1 MKIVPKGAVSY
12 GIDLGK
18 STFHVV
24 GVDRDGAPIQRI
36 KLNRNNVLQF
46 FTLAKEAKIGMEACP
61 GSQWLARKLRAIGH
75 RVFILPAQFVKPF
88 VKSNKNDIIDAEA
101 IVEALN
107 RSTMRFVQIK
117 TEIQSDLQAIH
128 RIRDNVVAARTK
140 VVCQARAFCLE
151 YGIGMRPS
159 VGAFRKDIAK
169 VLSDESNDLTPMMRG
184 LLRDLVEDFNTLDQR
199 LENLNKQIASIAA
212 RDDQATRL
220 ATIPGI
226 GLLTATALVSAIG
239 NAVQFK
245 KARDLSAWLGL
256 VPAQHSTGGKT
267 TLGSISKRG
276 NAYIRRLLIHGARS
290 VILHLDR
297 DRSALGRWIDS
308 LEQRVCR
315 NKIVVAIAN
324 KIARIAWV
332 ISRNPGSLYLE
343 KSAMPA

>member
-1 MKIVPKGAVSY
+1 
-12 GIDLGK
+12 
-18 STFHVV
+18 
-24 GVDRDGAPIQRI
+24 
-36 KLNRNNVLQF
+36 
-46 FTLAKEAKIGMEACP
+46 
-61 GSQWLARKLRAIGH
+61 
-75 RVFILPAQFVKPF
+75 
-88 VKSNKNDIIDAEA
+88 
-101 IVEALN
+101 
-107 RSTMRFVQIK
+107 
-117 TEIQSDLQAIH
+117 
-128 RIRDNVVAARTK
+128 
-140 VVCQARAFCLE
+140 
-151 YGIGMRPS
+151 
-159 VGAFRKDIAK
+159 
-169 VLSDESNDLTPMMRG
+169 
-184 LLRDLVEDFNTLDQR
+184 LVEDFNTLDQR

-290 VILHLDR
+290 VLLHLDR